1 MWLKSLNNENLKRF
15 SNHRVNVGQVT
26 FECSTDAKTLTKVI
40 EDAAAKYKITPSQI
54 LISHDRVEIDEY
66 GHMEDRLFLYYYR
79 EETDEE
85 YNDRILSYKR
95 EDFKEILDLIV
106 HYRNACL
113 DKERIKSVIDD
124 VLESKWRMA
133 DYQKEAYDKF
143 MTEQSITELEDAA
156 YKRGLEHGKKALEEF
171 KKKVKNL

>member
-1 MWLKSLNNENLKRF
+1 MQSFYEPNLKRL

-26 FECSTDAKTLTKVI
+26 FECSTNVGELNKVI
-40 EDAAAKYKITPSQI
+40 DEACKRYGIVSKDI

-66 GHMEDRLFLYYYR
+66 GHMEDRLFLYYFR

-95 EDFKEILDLIV
+95 VDFKEILDTIV
-106 HYRNACL
+106 MYRNACL
-113 DKERIKSVIDD
+113 EKERIKSVIDD
-124 VLESKWRMA
+124 VLASKWRMA
-133 DYQKEAYDKF
+133 DYQKTAYDKF
-143 MTEQSITELEDAA
+143 ITEQSVTELEEAA
-156 YKRGLEHGKKALEEF
+156 YKRGLEQGKKALEEF